1 MPTSLFNRG
10 SDLDP
15 ITSGLILKAL
25 DGLATRQLYTSQ
37 NIANAN
43 SPGYQPVE
51 VSFEGALREAAR
63 GGPGAIAGVRPEVH
77 ASTRPSEGGVRIDLE
92 LASAAQTAMRYSG
105 LIEIYGRQVALNKA
119 ALSWGGR

>member
-1 MPTSLFNRG
+1 MPTSSFNRG

-15 ITSGLILKAL
+15 VTSSLILKAL
-25 DGLATRQLYTSQ
+25 DGLAIRQLYTSQ

-51 VSFEGALREAAR
+51 VSFEGALREAAQ
-63 GGPGAIAGVRPEVH
+63 GGPGSIAAVRPEVRS
-77 ASTRPSEGGVRIDLE
+77 STRQADGGVRIDLE

-105 LIEIYGRQVALNKA
+105 LIEMFGRQVALNRA